1 MRLSDHKQMVWFAFS
16 IILLALGAI
25 YSYYC
30 YLMPLTNELNMKK
43 MELQMTEQQA
53 DILQS
58 KLKSTGSETSSNTI
72 ELQKK
77 IPVKRLLEQAL
88 LEIEKAEI
96 ISDTNILEISVNGSN
111 ADEEVANGEVTTA
124 DKAIDDANKEE
135 NREADEKKNTEEI
148 VLPNGIHQTT
158 INTLGEA
165 STYFELEKFLEKIE
179 SSQRIMTVDS
189 LNITGPKEIIAVE
202 ESDQQIDFELTVSV
216 YYYPTLNDLI
226 EDLPQLDTP
235 KVSERKNPF
244 DTGTLENS
252 KDQ

>member
-1 MRLSDHKQMVWFAFS
+1 
-16 IILLALGAI
+16 
-25 YSYYC
+25 
-30 YLMPLTNELNMKK
+30 
-43 MELQMTEQQA
+43 MTEQQA

-124 DKAIDDANKEE
+124 DNAIDDANKEE

-158 INTLGEA
+158 INMLGEA
-165 STYFELEKFLEKIE
+165 STYFELEKFLEK
-179 SSQRIMTVDS
+179 
-189 LNITGPKEIIAVE
+189 
-202 ESDQQIDFELTVSV
+202 
-216 YYYPTLNDLI
+216 
-226 EDLPQLDTP
+226 
-235 KVSERKNPF
+235 
-244 DTGTLENS
+244 
-252 KDQ
+252 

>member
-1 MRLSDHKQMVWFAFS
+1 MRLSDHKQMVLFGFS

-158 INTLGEA
+158 INMLGEA
-165 STYFELEKFLEKIE
+165 STHFELEKFLEKIE

>member
-158 INTLGEA
+158 INMLGEA
-165 STYFELEKFLEKIE
+165 STYFELEKFLGKIE

>member
-1 MRLSDHKQMVWFAFS
+1 MKLSDHKPMIWFAFS
-16 IILLALGAI
+16 IIFLALGAI
-25 YSYYC
+25 YSYYF
-30 YLMPLTNELNMKK
+30 YLMPLNNELAMKK
-43 MELQMTEQQA
+43 TELQMTEQQA
-53 DILQS
+53 DILES
-58 KLKSTGSETSSNTI
+58 KLKSTGSETSTNTI

-77 IPVKRLLEQAL
+77 VPVKRLLEQAL

-96 ISDTNILEISVNGSN
+96 ISDSNILEISVNGSDVDEN
-111 ADEEVANGEVTTA
+111 VTDGEVSTADE
-124 DKAIDDANKEE
+124 AIDDANKQE
-135 NREADEKKNTEEI
+135 NRETDEKKNTEEI
-148 VLPNGIHQTT
+148 ILPSGIHQTT
-158 INTLGEA
+158 INMIGEA
-165 STYFELEKFLEKIE
+165 ATYFELEKFLEKIQ

-216 YYYPTLNDLI
+216 YYYPTLTDLM
-226 EDLPQLDTP
+226 EDLPQLDPP